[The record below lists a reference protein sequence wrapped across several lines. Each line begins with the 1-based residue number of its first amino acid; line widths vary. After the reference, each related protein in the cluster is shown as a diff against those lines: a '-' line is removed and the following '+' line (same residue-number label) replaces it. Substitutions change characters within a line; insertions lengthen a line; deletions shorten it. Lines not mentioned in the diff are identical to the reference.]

1 MIFYVKTFVGCKNLD
16 HIMIKHYKTY
26 QGALFDKYRVLPR
39 WAAIWRWEY
48 PGCDGLPGAINGAQ
62 ITPRRVVNIFIAG
75 RLFMIMGRNIFF
87 EAMHVRIF
95 ECELALIKDNTEI
108 LKMQSP
114 FLLFL

>member
-1 MIFYVKTFVGCKNLD
+1 MSGYL
-16 HIMIKHYKTY
+16 
-26 QGALFDKYRVLPR
+26 
-39 WAAIWRWEY
+39 EY

-95 ECELALIKDNTEI
+95 EPTIGIDKRKHRNSENAKSLFTFSLNARHF
-108 LKMQSP
+108 KM
-114 FLLFL
+114 